1 MIALG
6 QALDDYLTLRR
17 ALGFA
22 LRSYEPPLRD
32 FVAFLARAGTETITT
47 RHALAWATQPTACHP
62 RRWAQRLA
70 MVRGF
75 AAYRQATDPA
85 TEVPPADALPCRARR
100 RTPHLYTDDEIRRLL
115 AAAERLHGAHG
126 GPAAPYATVFGLL
139 AATGLRANEALTLDR
154 VDVDL
159 TAGVLQIRCT
169 KFRKTRLVPLHGTTT
184 TALWQYAQARDRH
197 PAGRCTTRFF
207 VNARE
212 HTPLTYR
219 NLWLMFRRLAS
230 TAGLRDRTGRLGP
243 RLHDFRHSFAVRTL
257 TSWQRAGVDVETQL
271 PRLST
276 YLGHTHPTYTYW
288 YLSATPELLGVACAR
303 LDRAL
308 GVLP

>member
-1 MIALG
+1 MTALC
-6 QALDDYLTLRR
+6 QALDDYLALRR

-22 LRSYEPPLRD
+22 LRSYEPALRN
-32 FVAFLARAGTETITT
+32 FAAFLARAGTETITT

-62 RRWAQRLA
+62 LRWAQRLT

-75 AAYRQATDPA
+75 AAYRQASDLA
-85 TEVPPADALPCRARR
+85 TEVPPADALACSARR
-100 RTPHLYTDDEIRRLL
+100 HAPHLYTDEEIQRLL

-126 GPAAPYATVFGLL
+126 GPAAPYATMLGLF
-139 AATGLRANEALTLDR
+139 AATGLRANEALALDR
-154 VDVDL
+154 ADVDL
-159 TAGVLQIRCT
+159 EAGVLQIRCT
-169 KFRKTRLVPLHGTTT
+169 KFRKTRLVPLHSTT
-184 TALWQYAQARDRH
+184 TAALGQYAQARDRH
-197 PAGRCTTRFF
+197 PAGPCTTRFF

-212 HTPLTYR
+212 HRPCTYR
-219 NLWLMFRRLAS
+219 DLWLMFRRLAC
-230 TAGLRDRTGRLGP
+230 TAGLRDRTGRQGP

-257 TSWQRAGVDVETQL
+257 TGWHRAGLDVDAQL

-288 YLSATPELLGVACAR
+288 YLSATPELLGSACAR